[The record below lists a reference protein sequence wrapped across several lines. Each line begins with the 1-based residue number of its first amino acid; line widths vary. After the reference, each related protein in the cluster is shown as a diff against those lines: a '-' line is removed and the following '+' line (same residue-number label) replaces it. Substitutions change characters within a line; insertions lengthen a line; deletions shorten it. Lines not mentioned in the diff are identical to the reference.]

1 MAGTGRR
8 AKNPVKTT
16 QTTLRVVEAL
26 KQLDGAGVT
35 ELADHLDLPKSSVHN
50 YLSTLEQEEYVTKD
64 GNTYRVGLRFLDL
77 GSYAR
82 HTMPVYEVAKPEV
95 RTLAEETGELANL
108 LVEDHGRGVYIHREA
123 GADAVRVDCYT
134 GVRVYLHS
142 TAMGKAI
149 LAHLPESRVHEIL
162 DRHGLPEKTE
172 QTITERDAL
181 FDELSRIRERGVAFD
196 REERLSGLR
205 CVAVPILS
213 NSSRVEGALSVSGP
227 TSRMQGERFESELP
241 ERLRSAANVI
251 ELNITYS

>member
-1 MAGTGRR
+1 
-8 AKNPVKTT
+8 
-16 QTTLRVVEAL
+16 
-26 KQLDGAGVT
+26 
-35 ELADHLDLPKSSVHN
+35 
-50 YLSTLEQEEYVTKD
+50 
-64 GNTYRVGLRFLDL
+64 
-77 GSYAR
+77 
-82 HTMPVYEVAKPEV
+82 
-95 RTLAEETGELANL
+95 
-108 LVEDHGRGVYIHREA
+108 
-123 GADAVRVDCYT
+123 
-134 GVRVYLHS
+134 
-142 TAMGKAI
+142 MGKAI

-181 FDELSRIRERGVAFD
+181 FEELSEIRERGVAFD